1 MGKQLLLLDFGSTYT
16 KGTLVDAKREALLA
30 QVSAETAVKTSI
42 MASYE
47 AIRQQL
53 VKSLGNEALAIQD
66 TYIASS
72 AFGGFKMVAIGL
84 TQSLTAKAA
93 VNVALGSGTRILKT
107 YAYQISPLD
116 VLEIQKLE
124 PDVVLLTGGTEG
136 GNTAFITAAAEKLQA
151 LPAEIPLVVAG
162 NTEAYP
168 KISAQFAG
176 GRERVIFAENILPK
190 TNFLRPDKTRQI
202 LRQIFFDKIIS
213 AKGLG
218 ELKHLSPHPI
228 LPTPLSVLEAA
239 ELLSQGTEK
248 EAGIGPTCII
258 DIGGATTD
266 IHSVIENHHHQAN
279 RIQLGLPEPVVK
291 RTVEGDLGMRYSS
304 QSLLMN
310 CGVAAFQEK
319 DPSLE
324 ALTIERRCHELE
336 EHPESLPSNAWE
348 QQFDQTLARIA
359 CQEAMQRHAGTE
371 SYVKEGSE
379 GTYYWQG
386 KDLRGIQNVIGTG
399 GVIVHSPTPLNILKE
414 ATAPHRSAAGT
425 FLFPEQPAFYRDH
438 AYLLS
443 AMGLLAK
450 DYPALALR
458 IAKAHL
464 EKL

>member
-1 MGKQLLLLDFGSTYT
+1 MRKQLLLLDFGSTYT
-16 KGTLVDAKREALLA
+16 KGTLVDVKNATLLA

-42 MASYE
+42 MTSYE
-47 AIRQQL
+47 AILQQL
-53 VKSLGNEALAIQD
+53 EGELGASTLKIQD

-84 TQSLTAKAA
+84 TNSLTAKAA
-93 VNVALGSGTRILKT
+93 VNVALGSGTRILNT
-107 YAYQISPLD
+107 YAYQVSSAD
-116 VLEIQKLE
+116 VEEIAQLA

-136 GNTAFITAAAEKLQA
+136 GNTNFIIEAAEKLKV
-151 LPAEIPLVVAG
+151 LPKSIPLVVAG
-162 NTEAYP
+162 NTQAYP
-168 KISAQFAG
+168 AIKEHFANAPD
-176 GRERVIFAENILPK
+176 RIIFAENIMPK

-202 LRQIFFDKIIS
+202 LRQIFFEKIIS

-218 ELKHLSPHPI
+218 DLKHLSPHPI

-239 ELLSQGTEK
+239 ELLSKGTLHEN
-248 EAGIGPTCII
+248 GLGPTCIV

-266 IHSVIENHHHQAN
+266 IHSVIENHEHQAN

-310 CGVAAFQEK
+310 CGVAAFQKK
-319 DPSLE
+319 DP
-324 ALTIERRCHELE
+324 ALTAEDIEQRCRKLE
-336 EHPESLPSNAWE
+336 EHPDQLPTNDWE
-348 QQFDQTLARIA
+348 LAFDQTLARIA
-359 CQEAMQRHAGTE
+359 CEEAMQRHAGTE
-371 SYVKEGSE
+371 TYVEEESE

-399 GVIVHSPTPLNILKE
+399 GVIVHSPAPLDILRE
-414 ATAPHRSAAGT
+414 TTTPHRSAAGRS
-425 FLFPEQPAFYRDH
+425 LFPERPAFYRDQ

-450 DYPALALR
+450 DYPELALK
-458 IAKAHL
+458 IMKAHL